1 MKNVFYFMLKAHFV
15 LKIFTFLFYL
25 IFFFFFVY
33 TEKQLDKRAKVTF
46 IIYDVKNWIRNNHN
60 THIAQYLKK

>member
-1 MKNVFYFMLKAHFV
+1 MKNVFYFMLKAAFV

-33 TEKQLDKRAKVTF
+33 TEKQLDKRVKVNF
-46 IIYDVKNWIRNNHN
+46 KIYDVKNWIRNNHN